1 MKPRV
6 AVIGGGWAGCAAALT
21 LAEADLDVT
30 LFEAAGVLGGR
41 ARGLEIHGL
50 VLDNGQHLLL
60 GAYVQTLALI
70 AAVSPSGRR
79 DAGLLRLP
87 LALDQ
92 PPDFS
97 LVCPKLPAPFH
108 VLMGLAAARGL
119 KLSEKWSAARWVHHL
134 LHASVE
140 IDDISVAQLIADQ
153 PQKVCAALW
162 QPLCIA
168 ALNTP
173 IEAASAKI
181 FRQVLRAALGK
192 KRSHSDLLFPRVDLT
207 QLFPQPATERVKA
220 LHGQVLMQTRV
231 TGMTTASSKVML
243 TTREQ
248 ADAFDRVIVAVAPQ
262 HVAKLCS
269 AVPQLAETIETV
281 EAYHYEAIATTY
293 LQYPEEVRLLR
304 PMLGLS
310 GEPAQF
316 VFDRGYTHGQAGL
329 LAVVASAASNLSA
342 QTQSEW
348 IVTIQQQLRTLGVLS
363 APLWHK
369 TIFEKEASYSCRI
382 HLPRPENRTPHPAI
396 FLAGDYT
403 AGDYPATLESATRS
417 GVKSAQMLIN
427 SL

>member
-1 MKPRV
+1 MKLRV

-21 LAEADLDVT
+21 LAERDLDVT

-50 VLDNGQHLLL
+50 ALDNGQHLLL
-60 GAYVQTLALI
+60 GAYTQTLALI
-70 AAVSPSGRR
+70 AAVSPQDER

-119 KLSEKWSAARWVHHL
+119 KLSEKWAAARWVHHL
-134 LHASVE
+134 LHASGE
-140 IDDISVAQLIADQ
+140 IDNISVVQLIADQ
-153 PQKVCAALW
+153 PQKVRAALW

-231 TGMTTASSKVML
+231 TGMSTVSSKVML
-243 TTREQ
+243 TLREQ
-248 ADAFDRVIVAVAPQ
+248 AVTFDRVIVAVAPQ

-293 LQYPEEVRLLR
+293 LYLIAVTPMAR
-304 PMLGLS
+304 PGYWPWS
-310 GEPAQF
+310 PAQ
-316 VFDRGYTHGQAGL
+316 H
-329 LAVVASAASNLSA
+329 
-342 QTQSEW
+342 QTY
-348 IVTIQQQLRTLGVLS
+348 LRQ
-363 APLWHK
+363 
-369 TIFEKEASYSCRI
+369 
-382 HLPRPENRTPHPAI
+382 
-396 FLAGDYT
+396 
-403 AGDYPATLESATRS
+403 RS
-417 GVKSAQMLIN
+417 LNGS
-427 SL
+427 